1 MSEWFLGKMN
11 GPPSKIGGGDMT
23 VCDKVGLDVASTS
36 NLLSC
41 ERGPSPLV
49 DGTPGEGIYN
59 S

>member
-1 MSEWFLGKMN
+1 MVFREDEWA
-11 GPPSKIGGGDMT
+11 PSKIGGGDMM
-23 VCDKVGLDVASTS
+23 VCDKVGLNVASTS
-36 NLLSC
+36 SLLSC